1 MKEFDDFYSLVQKS
15 INLDPWAKNTKTI
28 GYCKELINEAKEA
41 INAIEKKDI
50 ENLKEE
56 LADVLYDWLHAVA
69 LAEQE
74 YNYKNEDN
82 SDRYNSESNIELKE
96 IINQAKKKLLHRKPY
111 ILDNKQVNLEES
123 LRIWK
128 EQKAKEKNH
137 KTL

>member
-1 MKEFDDFYSLVQKS
+1 MDEFDDFYLLVQKS
-15 INLDPWAKNTKTI
+15 INLDPWAKNAKTI
-28 GYCKELINEAKEA
+28 GYCKEIINEAKEA

-56 LADVLYDWLHAVA
+56 LADILYDWLHAVA

-74 YNYKNEDN
+74 YKYENNYNLDKENNE
-82 SDRYNSESNIELKE
+82 SKIKLKE
-96 IINQAKKKLLHRKPY
+96 VINQAKKKLLHRKPY
-111 ILDNKQVNLEES
+111 ILDNKQVSLEDS

-137 KTL
+137 NSL